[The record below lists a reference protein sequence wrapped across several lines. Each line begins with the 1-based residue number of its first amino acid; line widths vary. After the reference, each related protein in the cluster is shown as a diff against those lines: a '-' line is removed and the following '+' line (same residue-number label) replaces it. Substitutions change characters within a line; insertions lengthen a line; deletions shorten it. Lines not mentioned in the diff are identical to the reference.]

1 MSLNA
6 RQRAFVE
13 HFGTSGNATAAAT
26 AAGYSPKTAGAIG
39 CRLLKN
45 VKVAAALAAQEEPR
59 HAAAIADKAERLAF
73 LSEVMRDESRPDSS
87 RLEAVKIMS
96 RICGDAR
103 PQLDLHVLDAW
114 QVQTYGPED

>member
-59 HAAAIADKAERLAF
+59 HAAAISTKAERLAF

-114 QVQTYGPED
+114 QVQTYGPEE